1 MTFNINMTDVLS
13 EDILKQLTKANDENL
28 VELEMKKIHFE
39 DHLIIVFNTLLK
51 SKLQEVAD
59 IKPKHRKILIVK
71 KKKEKIVLPED
82 LLEKVEVLKMS
93 NLCFSFKGK
102 TMEEFFEHCQLEM
115 HDESLYEIANT
126 LTLEQSKGTVFVSQI
141 RIVFNRYYISVDIWH
156 DLRIGRI
163 TASRLHE
170 TSRCKSTTGVLATK
184 FLGDRGGFSFAM
196 MRGTVLEEHVFNEIQ
211 KEYPG
216 LRQAGTVINPQIHPF
231 VSASPD
237 GIHDD
242 FVLEIKCPLNDK
254 THATHI
260 DLTKLSKKYIGQIQL
275 QMHLTKK
282 NIALLAVAAVDF
294 ETTRSITKLWIP
306 YDKEYIENLIEE
318 AVEFYKLAIFPKLID
333 RFGKKSAKIST
344 STKRPPPKRSR
355 KN

>member
-1 MTFNINMTDVLS
+1 MFLFSSTKDLNKKLTINITIKDVLS
-13 EDILKQLTKANDENL
+13 REILEELMKAIDENQAE
-28 VELEMKKIHFE
+28 VMMSKISFE
-39 DHLIIVFNTLLK
+39 GNLIIVCNSLLK
-51 SKLQEVAD
+51 NKLQEVSD
-59 IKPKHRKILIVK
+59 NKPKHRKILIVK
-71 KKKEKIVLPED
+71 KKKKAIVLDEN
-82 LLEKVEVLKMS
+82 LLEKVDVLKMS
-93 NLCFSFKGK
+93 NLCSSFKGK
-102 TMEEFFEHCQLEM
+102 TMEEFYDYCQSEM

-126 LTLEQSKGTVFVSQI
+126 LTIEQSK
-141 RIVFNRYYISVDIWH
+141 VDIWH

-170 TSRCKSTTGVLATK
+170 TSRCSSTSGTLATK

-216 LRQAGTVINPQIHPF
+216 LKQAGTVINPQIHPF

-242 FVLEIKCPLNDK
+242 FVLEIKCPLNEK
-254 THATHI
+254 THSTHI

-282 NIALLAVAAVDF
+282 KIALLAVAAVDF
-294 ETTRSITKLWIP
+294 ETTRGITKLWIP
-306 YDKEYIENLIEE
+306 YDKEYIENLIDE
-318 AVEFYKLAIFPKLID
+318 AVEFYKIAIFPKLMS
-333 RFGKKSAKIST
+333 RYGTKAAKIST
-344 STKRPPPKRSR
+344 STERPPSKRNR